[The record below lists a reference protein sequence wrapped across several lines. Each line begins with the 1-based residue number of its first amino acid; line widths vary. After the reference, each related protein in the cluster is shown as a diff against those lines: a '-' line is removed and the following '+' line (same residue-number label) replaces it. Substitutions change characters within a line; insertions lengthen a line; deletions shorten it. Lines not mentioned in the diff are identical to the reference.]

1 VTPRFDNWVLI
12 NGVAKTYSM
21 TGWRVGWMVG
31 PTDIIEAANSHQSH
45 ATGNVAN
52 VAQHAAL
59 AALRGP
65 QETVEEMRQAFNNR
79 RKLMHALVSDI
90 PGVRCVEPQG
100 AFYVF
105 PEVTE
110 TLKGRWASTS
120 ELAEVILEQAGV
132 ALVPGESFGTP
143 GYLRLSYA
151 VGEADIERG
160 VDRIRQVLAD

>member
-1 VTPRFDNWVLI
+1 
-12 NGVAKTYSM
+12 M

-31 PTDIIEAANSHQSH
+31 PTDIVEAANSHQSH
-45 ATGNVAN
+45 ATGNVDN

-65 QETVEEMRQAFNNR
+65 QDTVEEMRRAFDSR

-105 PEVTE
+105 PDVSD
-110 TLKGRWASTS
+110 TLRGRWGSTA
-120 ELAEVILEQAGV
+120 ELATVILEEAGV

-143 GYLRLSYA
+143 GFLRLSYA
-151 VGEADIERG
+151 VGEADIDRG
-160 VDRIRQVLAD
+160 VDRIRRLLAG

>member
-1 VTPRFDNWVLI
+1 
-12 NGVAKTYSM
+12 
-21 TGWRVGWMVG
+21 
-31 PTDIIEAANSHQSH
+31 
-45 ATGNVAN
+45 VAN